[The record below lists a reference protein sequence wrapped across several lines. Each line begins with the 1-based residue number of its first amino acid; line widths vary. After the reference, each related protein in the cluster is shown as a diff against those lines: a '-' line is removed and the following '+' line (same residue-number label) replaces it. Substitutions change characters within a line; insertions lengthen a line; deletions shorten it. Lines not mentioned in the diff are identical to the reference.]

1 VTLPGSPASATAPA
15 VAAAPAAAPAADPF
29 GLWRAPTAA
38 DVVTAVAAPVAV
50 PEPGA
55 ESFSLPGAAVPDSFS
70 GAPSAIW
77 TLSLTSGP
85 QGKPDIAP
93 ELERLAGQVHS
104 IETGLAAAV
113 PRAEAFLSARAQP
126 AQPAAE
132 SFSAPPTPAPPGAPA
147 TLGEA
152 ASLGAAASP
161 AGVLPPPETGLAL
174 AFAVLEPSAESA
186 VSFGAPGGLPASIDW
201 DALYQ
206 RLTTLF
212 DSVNRQLLHFAWVDT
227 TLDGRLVARTTVNWG
242 GDFASTWLS
251 GLSPDLISAHCRSV
265 ELAMAS
271 RLASL
276 RAILTASQIAGKIAL
291 ALTTPLGPIQALSL
305 AWQFLSSII
314 SQSGNSGQST
324 VNSDRSIMNSQPLP

>member
-1 VTLPGSPASATAPA
+1 MTLPGSPASATAPA
-15 VAAAPAAAPAADPF
+15 NAVSATAPAAADPF

-55 ESFSLPGAAVPDSFS
+55 ESFSLPGAAVPVSFS

-132 SFSAPPTPAPPGAPA
+132 SFSAPPAPAPPGAPA
-147 TLGEA
+147 TLGA
-152 ASLGAAASP
+152 AGGAGA
-161 AGVLPPPETGLAL
+161 LPPPETGLAL

-186 VSFGAPGGLPASIDW
+186 ISFGAPGGLPASIDW

-265 ELAMAS
+265 ELATAS